1 MLRNPNKV
9 AAPCQAFAG
18 ARTMAAAS
26 LVLAVWLCALSL
38 QPAFAA
44 ERVAVLGIELLKDD
58 LTPGGGRLT
67 PRDEARVKKT
77 AAMLRELLAGADFEV
92 VSAARTEAVLAADP
106 PGQYLHACNGCE
118 LDYGRALDADWVLVG
133 WVQQVSNLILN
144 LNVLVKDVD
153 TGALVASGFVD
164 LRGNTDESWTRATRY
179 LWDNLLLGRLE
190 AKR

>member
-9 AAPCQAFAG
+9 APPCQAFAG
-18 ARTMAAAS
+18 ARAISAP
-26 LVLAVWLCALSL
+26 LLILACWVCAVSL
-38 QPAFAA
+38 QPALAA
-44 ERVAVLGIELLKDD
+44 ERVAVLGIELLKGD
-58 LTPGGGRLT
+58 LTSGGERQT
-67 PRDEARVKKT
+67 PREEARVKKT

-92 VSAARTEAVLAADP
+92 VNAARTEAALAADP

-118 LDYGRALDADWVLVG
+118 LDYGGALDADWVLVG

-144 LNVLVKDVD
+144 LNVLVKDVE
-153 TGALVASGFVD
+153 TGALVAHGFVD
-164 LRGNTDESWTRATRY
+164 LRGNSDESWTRATRY